1 MGNVLAQD
9 VSAGLRE
16 AQKAVTHKMGF
27 EPFLVTCFIGKG
39 HRLLRF
45 EYKWILK

>member
-9 VSAGLRE
+9 VSAELRK

-39 HRLLRF
+39 CLDLNTDGF
-45 EYKWILK
+45 